1 MLLFA
6 AILLETLLR
15 LVTLQPDVAF
25 DRAPELRAAPWRDRV
40 RREAFF
46 ALASKDPPAAHRR
59 IRSVLDREWL
69 ADLPFTLALE
79 QAYALPETEGR
90 ALLERAARHQPEAAL
105 REVATCLRFPYGRAI
120 VEAAIAEAPTEAA
133 LLAARLPA
141 LAEFVSFRDPTTA
154 AFAFRKRPA
163 GDFRLAALLD
173 AYREDPS
180 PYWRRAAAP
189 EAADFFRVLHESGL
203 AQLGLLNGSQ
213 RLTLAA
219 LARSEDEV
227 ELVPALLS
235 QGDPATLPAPLL
247 RRVMALAAHLD
258 RFARFDQRPLI
269 DKTCKGVSTL
279 PEALDAATILGAT
292 TYRPALGDSLYARLL
307 STASTVGSLV
317 LGPSILERFV
327 FPNDD
332 DGVESYDSFRASYAT
347 DPAWLWKE
355 ADGVV
360 EVSSKAKGIT
370 IVANVPMDIV
380 KFPDRTQDA
389 EDRRRLVETLLPRA
403 PEVLVHRGHDYHV
416 PRTLPLIPRS
426 AKLIFLGSCR
436 GTQVLADIVDA
447 APQAQIVATRGIG
460 TKEVNDPFLKAMNRY
475 LLRGGGRLDWPALW
489 KELRVTLGD
498 NERFRDYVSPPDNA
512 AANFLARYYAY
523 LDSL

>member
-1 MLLFA
+1 MLLLA
-6 AILLETLLR
+6 AALLDTLLR
-15 LVTLQPDVAF
+15 LVAMQPDVAF

-40 RREAFF
+40 QREAFF

-59 IRSVLDREWL
+59 ISSVLERDWL

-79 QAYALPETEGR
+79 QAYALPDAEGR
-90 ALLERAARHQPEAAL
+90 QLLERAARRQPEAAL
-105 REVATCLRFPYGRAI
+105 REVDTCLRFTYGQAI
-120 VEAAIAEAPTEAA
+120 IEAAIAEAPTEAA
-133 LLAARLPA
+133 LLAERLPA
-141 LAEFVSFRDPTTA
+141 LAKLVSFRDPATA
-154 AFAFRKRPA
+154 VFAFKDRPP
-163 GDFRLAALLD
+163 GDSRLAALLD
-173 AYREDPS
+173 FYREDPS
-180 PYWRRAAAP
+180 LYWHRAAAS
-189 EAADFFRVLHESGL
+189 EAADFFRLLHQSGL
-203 AQLGLLNGSQ
+203 APLASLTGPQ
-213 RLTLAA
+213 RLTLAS
-219 LARSEDEV
+219 LARAEDEV
-227 ELVPALLS
+227 ELVPALLL
-235 QGDPATLPAPLL
+235 QGDPATLPAPVL

-258 RFARFDQRPLI
+258 RFSRFDQRPLI
-269 DKTCKGVSTL
+269 DKACRGVSTL
-279 PEALDAATILGAT
+279 SEALDAATILGAT
-292 TYRPALGDSLYARLL
+292 AYRPALGDSVFARLL
-307 STASTVGSLV
+307 STASSVGPLV

-332 DGVESYDSFRASYAT
+332 DGVESYDSFRASYAA
-347 DPAWLWKE
+347 DSGWQWKE

-360 EVSSKAKGIT
+360 QVTSKAIT

-389 EDRRRLVETLLPRA
+389 EDRRRLVETVLPRP
-403 PEVLVHRGHDYHV
+403 PEVFVHRGHDYHV

-447 APQAQIVATRGIG
+447 APHAQIVATRGIG
-460 TKEVNDPFLKAMNRY
+460 TKEVNDPFLKTMNRH
-475 LLRGGGRLDWPALW
+475 LLRSAGRLDWPALW
-489 KELRVTLGD
+489 KDLRASIGD